1 MISLLGRLL
10 LVIYYVEAG
19 LLLLVV
25 PWSAFWE
32 RNLFVERV
40 SWLGEVGTNHFV
52 RGAISGVGVVCLAA
66 AVVELTTFVWSRFQ
80 TRRGDA
86 GGENGPESL
95 SAR

>member
-1 MISLLGRLL
+1 VISVLGRLL

-32 RNLFVERV
+32 RNLFVERIP
-40 SWLGEVGTNHFV
+40 WLGPALTNHFV

-66 AVVELTTFVWSRFQ
+66 AIVELTTFVVSRFQ
-80 TRRGDA
+80 APTP
-86 GGENGPESL
+86 GPDHEPLGS
-95 SAR
+95 R

>member
-32 RNLFVERV
+32 RNLFVERIP
-40 SWLGEVGTNHFV
+40 WLGAALTNHFV
-52 RGAISGVGVVCLAA
+52 RGAISGVGVICLAA
-66 AVVELTTFVWSRFQ
+66 AIIELTAFVVSRFQ
-80 TRRGDA
+80 APGPDP
-86 GGENGPESL
+86 GGQPIGS
-95 SAR
+95 R

>member
-40 SWLGEVGTNHFV
+40 SWLGAVGTNHFV

-66 AVVELTTFVWSRFQ
+66 AVVELATFVLSRLQ
-80 TRRGDA
+80 ARRGDA
-86 GGENGPESL
+86 AGENGHESL